1 MVPSFETC
9 PPKGLRK
16 GLLKEKTNYTY
27 KLFHFEIFIIITVEK
42 YTDIWKEFLSSFI
55 F

>member
-16 GLLKEKTNYTY
+16 GLLKENTNYTY
-27 KLFHFEIFIIITVEK
+27 KLFNLELFIIITVGK
-42 YTDIWKEFLSSFI
+42 YTDI
-55 F
+55 